1 MFLDHFRPPKWPPKS
16 GKRHGRYYRFVLGG
30 RGFPKK
36 YSKSKVFR
44 SVFNYLKVEDFYIEG
59 GGPPRSLP
67 NSKIF
72 GSVFNT

>member
-1 MFLDHFRPPKWPPKS
+1 MVPEIRKKAWAILS
-16 GKRHGRYYRFVLGG
+16 VCVGG
-30 RGFPKK
+30 EGTPKK